1 MKYSDLNLHLNKDV
15 KTISIQPG
23 VDINILKYLPI
34 EDKNNIIYFALKNSE
49 DNGTYNLCLLDMWF
63 KMYIIISYTDIIFT
77 EDQKAQIE
85 IIYDELNSNGILD
98 AIIRAIDPEEYG
110 WLTKQLQDALEIG
123 LKYKS
128 TIASVLHDF
137 IQNLPKNAE
146 QAKDLI
152 NGFNPEQFTNAMNF
166 FKAIN
171 GNQPIN

>member
-1 MKYSDLNLHLNKDV
+1 MYYSDLNLKLNTDTKV
-15 KTISIQPG
+15 ISIQPG
-23 VDINILKYLPI
+23 VDIEVLQYLPI
-34 EDKNNIIYFALKNSE
+34 AEKNNIIQLALKNSE
-49 DNGTYNLCLLDMWF
+49 DNGSYNLCLLDMWF
-63 KMYIIISYTDIIFT
+63 KMYIVSAYTNITFS
-77 EDQKAQIE
+77 EEQKSNIE
-85 IIYDELNSNGILD
+85 IVYDELNSNGVLEAILQSLNV
-98 AIIRAIDPEEYG
+98 EEYG
-110 WLTKQLQDALEIG
+110 WLTKQLNDALEIG